1 MPFAVKSAGSA
12 FVPLQIIDLSI
23 LKSFRISKMLFEC
36 PKVSDKYPIKLSSP
50 NFFENFIPSSK
61 FLIKTPADDKKLS
74 AETKKGPM
82 KSFFL

>member
-1 MPFAVKSAGSA
+1 
-12 FVPLQIIDLSI
+12 
-23 LKSFRISKMLFEC
+23 MLFEC

-82 KSFFL
+82 KSFFSLINFFIKFFFSGANSR